1 MNLSVALSVAGLV
14 LAAIAVAVAVFAA
27 GGARRARQRC
37 ESLETRIAALR
48 REIEL
53 VESISVRTGRRVQRV
68 EHGYSDVADRVEL
81 VESRGSAAGVG
92 ALDQAID
99 WARHGADSEKLAAQ
113 FGLSSGEA
121 DLVARLY
128 GTHKTA

>member
-1 MNLSVALSVAGLV
+1 MNLSVVLSGVALA
-14 LAAIAVAVAVFAA
+14 LAVTAVVSAVFAIGA
-27 GGARRARQRC
+27 ARRSRLRC

-48 REIEL
+48 REVEL
-53 VESISVRTGRRVQRV
+53 VASISVRTGRRVQRV

-81 VESRGSAAGVG
+81 VESRGTVNGAGS
-92 ALDQAID
+92 LDQAID
-99 WARHGADSEKLAAQ
+99 LARRGVDSEKLAAQ

-128 GTHKTA
+128 GNHKPA

>member
-1 MNLSVALSVAGLV
+1 MNLSVALSGVA
-14 LAAIAVAVAVFAA
+14 LALAVTAVVVAVFAIGA
-27 GGARRARQRC
+27 ARRSRQHC

-48 REIEL
+48 REVEL
-53 VESISVRTGRRVQRV
+53 VASISVRTGRRVQRV

-81 VESRGSAAGVG
+81 VESRGTVNGAGS
-92 ALDQAID
+92 LDQAID
-99 WARHGADSEKLAAQ
+99 LARHGADSEKLAAQ